1 MALPCIFLVDDDSA
15 ILESFKIVLEHEGFR
30 IFTATNGFELN
41 ALLSKQVPDLILM
54 DYHLGEDDGG
64 KLTQEIKRN
73 SQTGHIPV
81 IIISASEKF
90 KTTALLMGADDFI
103 EKPIEIPLLLSKI
116 EEHITHE

>member
-1 MALPCIFLVDDDSA
+1 MEFPCIFLADDDFG
-15 ILESFKIVLEHEGFR
+15 ILESFKTVLEQESYR
-30 IFTATNGFELN
+30 IFTATNGSELKT
-41 ALLSKQVPDLILM
+41 LLSKQVPDLILM

-64 KLTQEIKRN
+64 KLTEEIKRN
-73 SQTGHIPV
+73 SQTAHIPV

-90 KTTALLMGADDFI
+90 KTIALRMGADDFI